1 MKLQSQDNTSVVD
14 FYPTKTFTGNVS
26 KEWFLKTITIQVK
39 TLSKVML
46 NRIEMNLE
54 VQTYLNNDSIPFE
67 VVDFNTLPQ
76 FVEDHFVQPFSA

>member
-1 MKLQSQDNTSVVD
+1 MKLQSKTGSMVVD
-14 FYPTKTFTGNVS
+14 FYPIKTPMGDVS
-26 KEWFLKTITIQVK
+26 KEWFLKTITIQGK